1 MYETL
6 LSIKNEIGFYYSV
19 LKFLFYFTLGTIIL
33 LFLNKIIQIFV
44 FFFSKFSLQK
54 LKENVIFVI
63 KFIIFIIMS
72 TFIGWLVVSL
82 II

>member
-6 LSIKNEIGFYYSV
+6 LSIKSEIGFYYSV

-33 LFLNKIIQIFV
+33 FILNKVRQIFV

-54 LKENVIFVI
+54 LKENVKFVF
-63 KFIIFIIMS
+63 KFIIFIILS

-82 II
+82 LI

>member
-6 LSIKNEIGFYYSV
+6 LAIKNEIGFYYSV
-19 LKFLFYFTLGTIIL
+19 IKFLLYFILGSVIIY
-33 LFLNKIIQIFV
+33 FLNKIRQILV

-54 LKENVIFVI
+54 LKEKVKFII
-63 KFIIFIIMS
+63 KFILFTFAS
-72 TFIGWLVVSL
+72 TFIGWLVVKL

>member
-6 LSIKNEIGFYYSV
+6 LSIKSEIGFYYSV

-33 LFLNKIIQIFV
+33 FFLNKIRQIFV

-54 LKENVIFVI
+54 LKENVKFVF
-63 KFIIFIIMS
+63 KFIIFIILS

-82 II
+82 LI

>member
-33 LFLNKIIQIFV
+33 FFLNKIRQIFV

-54 LKENVIFVI
+54 LKENVKFVI

-82 II
+82 LF